1 MIITTTDSIEGR
13 NIVQYLGPVSFATT
27 AGGAIGGTKTIT
39 RGARADIEKAWAALQ
54 EEASTLGAD
63 AVVGVKYGC
72 FRDNHFFLG
81 TAVKLG

>member
-1 MIITTTDSIEGR
+1 MIITTTDTVEGR

-27 AGGAIGGTKTIT
+27 AGGALGGTKSIT
-39 RGARADIEKAWAALQ
+39 KSARSDVEKAWTALQ
-54 EEASTLGAD
+54 EEATALGAD
-63 AVVGVKYGC
+63 AVVGVRYGC